1 MNLFSLHY
9 NKIDE
14 FYYYTF
20 LSKASFN
27 IKSRK
32 KKQSKKTIK
41 EIKMRKT
48 TIKRKLNKKIKEKPT
63 IMVYVNEESIKIP
76 LI

>member
-14 FYYYTF
+14 FYYYTS
-20 LSKASFN
+20 LSKAPFN
-27 IKSRK
+27 IKSCK
-32 KKQSKKTIK
+32 KKQSKRTIK

-48 TIKRKLNKKIKEKPT
+48 TIIKTKTKQKKIRKTYNHGLRE
-63 IMVYVNEESIKIP
+63 
-76 LI
+76 